1 MAGVKFHRIVSMQ
14 PLACVVTVRS
24 VDVVCPAPP
33 GVVVAFVV
41 PSNGQVVVVVGPL
54 PESLELPEQA
64 IGVLA
69 NATNPMTSAN
79 RRAFLILVRSVS
91 GSCAQRT

>member
-1 MAGVKFHRIVSMQ
+1 MQ

-41 PSNGQVVVVVGPL
+41 PSNGQVVVVVEPL
-54 PESLELPEQA
+54 PESLEPPEQA

-69 NATNPMTSAN
+69 NATSPRARAN
-79 RRAFLILVRSVS
+79 RRAFLIVVCSVS
-91 GSCAQRT
+91 GSCALRT